1 MQEDL
6 MKIGNPRSTR
16 KTTSPKA
23 LDELLDCRMA
33 MLGLSANEIGDGDAF
48 DEIRRRCM
56 SCGYRE
62 ACAVDLQRDPNRPR
76 QEHPRTHRGAVH
88 AARREDHLSGRQVS
102 RS

>member
-16 KTTSPKA
+16 KPASPKA
-23 LDELLDCRMA
+23 LDQLLDCRMA
-33 MLGLSANEIGDGDAF
+33 MLGLNANEIGDGDAF

-62 ACAVDLQRDPNRPR
+62 ACTVDLQRDPNNPVW
-76 QEHPRTHRGAVH
+76 ETYCPNAATLVSLTAVSWRTH
-88 AARREDHLSGRQVS
+88 
-102 RS
+102 